1 MGKEILAFD
10 DSEIE
15 KQKFTVIKI
24 LFLHDVGTDNIL
36 ISKKISSSE
45 KNINTSM
52 VT

>member
-1 MGKEILAFD
+1 MIVKL
-10 DSEIE
+10 
-15 KQKFTVIKI
+15 KNRNFTVIKI
-24 LFLHDVGTDNIL
+24 LFLYDVGTGNIL